1 MEFTQSS
8 HSFVSCVKILNYDSI
23 HASVLKRSRV
33 DIVEFEAEN
42 YWYYPRL
49 AIVFHK
55 SHIVKTSRQLETPNL
70 DI

>member
-1 MEFTQSS
+1 MEFNQSS
-8 HSFVSCVKILNYDSI
+8 HSFVSCVKFLNYDSI
-23 HASVLKRSRV
+23 HASMLKRSRE
-33 DIVEFEAEN
+33 DIVEFEAEY

-55 SHIVKTSRQLETPNL
+55 SYIVKTSRQLEIPSL